1 MITTVTLNPCID
13 LALTLPTVTLG
24 ALNLVERK
32 RTDVCGKGVNV
43 SVVLRELGLN
53 TLCTG
58 ISFMENGK
66 LLADR
71 LDNLGIPHD
80 FIMAPGEIRTN
91 IKVMDEAKTEMT
103 ELNSRGNP
111 VAPAV
116 LDAFLGKLEQL
127 AANSD
132 MVVFSGRIPNGA
144 GEDTYRRCLERIAP
158 SPAKTILDA
167 EKTPLLLALEAKPYL
182 IKPNLYELETAFG
195 EKATTRGDILRLC
208 RGILRRG
215 VGVVCVSL
223 GAEGAMIVGEREAFF
238 APALSLTP
246 RGFQGAGDSMV
257 AGLCKAIADGG
268 GLEDMLRSGVAAAS
282 ASIIREG
289 TQLCQ
294 KADYERFLGR
304 VKVEGIGNK

>member
-13 LALTLPTVTLG
+13 LALTLPALTLG
-24 ALNLVERK
+24 AFNLVERK

-43 SVVLRELGLN
+43 SVVLKELGLE
-53 TLCTG
+53 TLCAG
-58 ISFMENGK
+58 ISFTKNGG

-71 LDNLGIPHD
+71 LDSLGIPHD
-80 FIMAPGEIRTN
+80 FVMAPGEIRTN

-103 ELNSRGNP
+103 ELNSRGDP

-116 LDAFLGKLEQL
+116 LDDFLDKLEHL
-127 AANSD
+127 AAESD

-144 GEDTYRRCLERIAP
+144 GEDTYRRCLERIAA

-167 EKTPLLLALEAKPYL
+167 EKTPLLLALEAKPFL

-195 EKATTRGDILRLC
+195 EKAATRGDILRIC

-223 GAEGAMIVGEREAFF
+223 GELGAMIVGEREAFY
-238 APALSLTP
+238 APALPLTP

-257 AGLCKAIADGG
+257 AGICKAIADDG

-289 TQLCQ
+289 TLLCQ
-294 KADYERFLGR
+294 KADYERFLEL
-304 VKVEGIGNK
+304 VCVECVG